1 MMINLS
7 RFYLRQGNL
16 DKAEQYMR
24 DAYSYDI
31 KNNSFALSYACL
43 LIQCSR
49 TDEAV
54 VILRDLATKGF
65 ETVKVNILI
74 SLAYR
79 MAE

>member
-1 MMINLS
+1 MINLS

-16 DKAEQYMR
+16 SQAEHHMR

-31 KNNSFALSYACL
+31 KNNPFALSYASL
-43 LIQCSR
+43 LIQCNR
-49 TDEAV
+49 TDEAI
-54 VILRDLATKGF
+54 VILRELSAKGF

-79 MAE
+79 MAD